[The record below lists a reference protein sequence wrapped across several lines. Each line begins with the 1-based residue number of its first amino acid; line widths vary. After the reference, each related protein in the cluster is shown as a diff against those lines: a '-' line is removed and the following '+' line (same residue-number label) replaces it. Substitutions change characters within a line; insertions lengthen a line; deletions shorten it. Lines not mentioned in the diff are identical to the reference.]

1 MFPQVCLN
9 HVLIRKKLIKDIFK
23 VFVILLFSFTTGS
36 ASTEEIVFGTLSEE
50 VFESKLL
57 GERRLLIYSPSEE
70 VIDQDTTFIIIQDGQ
85 YLFDGNVNW
94 RDEEW
99 GIDETL
105 QSLNKKN
112 KLPNIVVVGVEN
124 AARTNGGKLLD
135 ESKRY
140 AEYFPKQ
147 AIKYFG
153 FGFRKF
159 AYQNFVDL
167 EKFDYIKFL
176 EEELIPYL
184 EDKFERD
191 MSSKNMGILG
201 SSMGGLISLN
211 ALIELPHRFGFAAS
225 LSTDWIGIRPL
236 DYALFPFRSEI
247 RFFGDPYTTEAIYSY
262 ITENIDVLRE
272 KKIYLDRGTESLDQF
287 YEGPQNKIDEIFS
300 SNALTFQS
308 LVFEGFGHNPKD
320 FGKRFEGVLN
330 FILDENR

>member
-1 MFPQVCLN
+1 
-9 HVLIRKKLIKDIFK
+9 LIKDFFK
-23 VFVILLFSFTTGS
+23 VFVILLFSLTTGS

-50 VFESKLL
+50 VFESKFL
-57 GERRLLIYSPSEE
+57 GERRLLIYSPSKE

-85 YLFDGNVNW
+85 YLFDGKVNW

-225 LSTDWIGIRPL
+225 LSTHWIGIRPL

-262 ITENIDVLRE
+262 IIENIDELRE

-320 FGKRFEGVLN
+320 FGKRFEGILN
-330 FILDENR
+330 FILKENR

>member
-1 MFPQVCLN
+1 M
-9 HVLIRKKLIKDIFK
+9 IKDIFK
-23 VFVILLFSFTTGS
+23 VFVILLFSLTTGS

-50 VFESKLL
+50 VFESKFL

-85 YLFDGNVNW
+85 YLFDGKVNW

-211 ALIELPHRFGFAAS
+211 ALIELPHRFRFAAS
-225 LSTDWIGIRPL
+225 LSTHWIGIRPL

-330 FILDENR
+330 FILEENR

>member
-1 MFPQVCLN
+1 M
-9 HVLIRKKLIKDIFK
+9 IKDIFK
-23 VFVILLFSFTTGS
+23 VFVILLFSLTTGS

-50 VFESKLL
+50 VFESKFL

-70 VIDQDTTFIIIQDGQ
+70 VIDKDTTFIIIQDGQ
-85 YLFDGNVNW
+85 YLFDGKVNW

-225 LSTDWIGIRPL
+225 LSTHWIGIRPL

-320 FGKRFEGVLN
+320 FGKRFEDVLN
-330 FILDENR
+330 FILEENR

>member
-1 MFPQVCLN
+1 M
-9 HVLIRKKLIKDIFK
+9 IKDFFK
-23 VFVILLFSFTTGS
+23 VFVILLFSLTTGS
-36 ASTEEIVFGTLSEE
+36 ASTEEIVFGTLLEE
-50 VFESKLL
+50 VFESKFL
-57 GERRLLIYSPSEE
+57 GERRLLIYSPSKE

-85 YLFDGNVNW
+85 YLFDGKVNW

-211 ALIELPHRFGFAAS
+211 ALIELPQRFGFAAS
-225 LSTDWIGIRPL
+225 LSTHWIGIRPL

-262 ITENIDVLRE
+262 IIENIDELRE

-287 YEGPQNKIDEIFS
+287 YEEPQNKIDEIFS

-330 FILDENR
+330 FILEENR